1 MDLPWHL
8 AFDLA
13 LRYVDSLIH
22 LNVDS
27 YIVLDVR
34 LGWRPLQTLELA
46 IVSQNLGS
54 NHHTEFIPTFL
65 NTQPTTVRPSVYG
78 KITWRF

>member
-1 MDLPWHL
+1 MDLPGHL

-13 LRYVDSLIH
+13 LRYVDSLVH
-22 LNVDS
+22 LQVGS
-27 YIVLDVR
+27 YTVLDVR

-46 IVSQNLGS
+46 IVSQNLGA
-54 NHHTEFIPTFL
+54 NHIEFIPTFL

-78 KITWRF
+78 QITWRF